1 MKRIKKL
8 LGAFMATNLVVISII
23 VITHNIGQYKHN
35 KLQIDGE
42 REKRL
47 SIVTTNKMIY
57 NMVKNLSGERHDVRY
72 MMKKDEEQWSFNY
85 TKDSVNSIG
94 MRDIFVYMGAGYEP
108 WMYDFAEELKRSNVS
123 VVNASRGI
131 RVINLTTPK
140 KFKDKDIKENPYF
153 WLSPDEYKNAL
164 LNVKNAIVEKDARN
178 IEFYGKLF
186 DENVKVIDKL
196 TKELKEAIDKL
207 EDKVFIVNTDEL
219 DYFTR
224 YWGIKTLKINNM
236 TKEEREKNF
245 LKLKDKKMVALYTDV
260 SQIKDIDEMTKSPE
274 IQKIGIFS
282 KIDGNKYENVMEN
295 NISAIKMIK

>member
-8 LGAFMATNLVVISII
+8 FAAFIATNLVVISII

-47 SIVTTNKMIY
+47 SIVTTNKMLY

-72 MMKKDEEQWSFNY
+72 MMKMDEDQWSFNY

-108 WMYDFAEELKRSNVS
+108 WIYDFTEELKRGNVS

-164 LNVKNAIVEKDARN
+164 LNVKNAIVEKDPKN
-178 IEFYGKLF
+178 IEVYGKIF
-186 DENVKVIDKL
+186 DDDVKVIDKL
-196 TKELKEAIDKL
+196 TKELKDTLDKL
-207 EDKVFIVNTDEL
+207 GDKVYIVNTDEL

-236 TKEEREKNF
+236 TKEERDKNF
-245 LKLKDKKMVALYTDV
+245 LKLKDKKIVVLYTDV
-260 SQIKDIDEMTKSPE
+260 AQIKDIDEMTKSPE
-274 IQKIGIFS
+274 IQKINIFS
-282 KIDGNKYENVMEN
+282 KIEGDKYENVMQN

>member
-178 IEFYGKLF
+178 IEVYGKLF

>member
-236 TKEEREKNF
+236 PKEEREKNF
-245 LKLKDKKMVALYTDV
+245 LKLKDKKIVALYTDV

>member
-1 MKRIKKL
+1 MKGIKKIFA
-8 LGAFMATNLVVISII
+8 AFIATNLVVISII

-47 SIVTTNKMIY
+47 SIVTTNKMLY

-72 MMKKDEEQWSFNY
+72 MMKMDEDQWSFNY

-94 MRDIFVYMGAGYEP
+94 LRDIFVYMGAGYEP
-108 WMYDFAEELKRSNVS
+108 WIYDFTEELKRGNVS

-164 LNVKNAIVEKDARN
+164 LNVKNAIVEKDPRN
-178 IEFYGKLF
+178 IEVYGKIF
-186 DENVKVIDKL
+186 DDDVKVIDKL
-196 TKELKEAIDKL
+196 TKDLKDTL
-207 EDKVFIVNTDEL
+207 EKFEDRVFIVNTDEL

-236 TKEEREKNF
+236 TKEERDKNF
-245 LKLKDKKMVALYTDV
+245 LKLKDKKIVILYTDIA
-260 SQIKDIDEMTKSPE
+260 QIKDIDEMTKSPE
-274 IQKIGIFS
+274 IQKINIFS
-282 KIDGNKYENVMEN
+282 RIDGNKYENVMEN

>member
-8 LGAFMATNLVVISII
+8 FAAFIATNLVVISII

-47 SIVTTNKMIY
+47 SIVTTNKMLY

-72 MMKKDEEQWSFNY
+72 MMKMDEDQWSFNY

-108 WMYDFAEELKRSNVS
+108 WIYDFTEELKRGNVS

-164 LNVKNAIVEKDARN
+164 LNVKNAIVEKDPKN
-178 IEFYGKLF
+178 IEVYGKIF
-186 DENVKVIDKL
+186 DDDVKVIDKL
-196 TKELKEAIDKL
+196 TKELKDTLDKL
-207 EDKVFIVNTDEL
+207 GDKVYIVNTDEL

-236 TKEEREKNF
+236 TKEERDKNF
-245 LKLKDKKMVALYTDV
+245 LKLKDKKIVVLYTDV
-260 SQIKDIDEMTKSPE
+260 AQIKDIDEMTKSPE
-274 IQKIGIFS
+274 IQKINIFS
-282 KIDGNKYENVMEN
+282 KIEDDKYENVMQN

>member
-186 DENVKVIDKL
+186 DDNVKVIDKL

-245 LKLKDKKMVALYTDV
+245 LKLKDKKIVALYTDV

>member
-1 MKRIKKL
+1 MKGIKKIFA
-8 LGAFMATNLVVISII
+8 AFIATNLVVISII

-42 REKRL
+42 RDKRL
-47 SIVTTNKMIY
+47 SIVTTNKMLY

-72 MMKKDEEQWSFNY
+72 MMKMDEDQWSFNY

-94 MRDIFVYMGAGYEP
+94 LRDIFVYMGAGYEP
-108 WMYDFAEELKRSNVS
+108 WIYDFTEELKRGNVS

-164 LNVKNAIVEKDARN
+164 LNVKNAIVEKDPRN
-178 IEFYGKLF
+178 IEIYGKIF
-186 DENVKVIDKL
+186 DDDVKVIDKL
-196 TKELKEAIDKL
+196 TKDLKDTL
-207 EDKVFIVNTDEL
+207 EKFEDRVFIVNTDEL

-236 TKEEREKNF
+236 TKEERDKNF
-245 LKLKDKKMVALYTDV
+245 LKLKDKKIVILYTDIA
-260 SQIKDIDEMTKSPE
+260 QIKDIDEMTKSPE
-274 IQKIGIFS
+274 IQKINIFS
-282 KIDGNKYENVMEN
+282 RIDGNKYENVMEN